1 MLDPVVFVMAV
12 PLQLAEIRKQK
23 NAAWDLRL
31 QDLKSLGSKNL
42 ATSMSDGCALCQRS
56 SAFRSPLT
64 GAKIRKQA
72 PCQFSAMLIKI
83 MNFRLNF
90 DFGLVPASF
99 DRKTG
104 LLKDCANA
112 LFRR

>member
-1 MLDPVVFVMAV
+1 MPDPVVFVMAV

-42 ATSMSDGCALCQRS
+42 ATSMSDGCALFKRS

-64 GAKIRKQA
+64 GAKLRKQA
-72 PCQFSAMLIKI
+72 PCQFSAAPTKI
-83 MNFRLNF
+83 MNFCLNL
-90 DFGLVPASF
+90 DFGLAS
-99 DRKTG
+99 
-104 LLKDCANA
+104 A
-112 LFRR
+112 LCD